1 MIRGPAE
8 GEAGAWRAKSV
19 PERALIAEALIAE
32 ALIAEARIVG
42 ERTGASAGGCGVP
55 PHPTGFDPL
64 LAGQKG
70 DALGPSRKDEGTD

>member
-32 ALIAEARIVG
+32 ARIAG

>member
-32 ALIAEARIVG
+32 ARIAG

-70 DALGPSRKDEGTD
+70 DALGPSRNDEGTD